1 MRPMSPRFHS
11 ASSISCGGE
20 TETFGRKS
28 WFGVR
33 CDGEIQEAVCTF
45 RILVVSV
52 TVSVF
57 RHVV

>member
-1 MRPMSPRFHS
+1 MRPMSPPFHS
-11 ASSISCGGE
+11 ASSINCESE
-20 TETFGRKS
+20 TETFGRNS

-52 TVSVF
+52 TESLWCE
-57 RHVV
+57 